1 MDLNRLEPRAVWAR
15 FFDICAIPHPSR
27 HEEALAAW
35 LVGWAKARGL
45 EASRDKTNNV
55 VIRKAASRGHEGA
68 RGLIL
73 QAHIDMVP
81 QKASGSSHD
90 FEADPIVPRLAPE
103 APAWLVATGTTLG
116 ADDGVGVAMA
126 LAILE
131 DPELIHGPLECL
143 FTTNEEDGMS
153 GARAVEPDALGGSL
167 LLNLDGEDD
176 GEITIG
182 CAGSIRT
189 GAELSAPALAVPS
202 DWRAFEASVGGLL
215 GGHSGADIDKG
226 RANASLALVRLLGR
240 AGLPLRLASIEGGT
254 AANAIPREARAVVA
268 VRSESAGAFRLA
280 FEREAAALR
289 AELAPADPDFA
300 AALSPYESPN
310 ALFALDEERSASVLA
325 VLSGLPNG
333 LQAMEPDMPGL
344 VRTSLNLGRL
354 SSRVEAG
361 VMTLSTL
368 VMVRSSSD
376 EEKEALARAVE
387 SRLDGA
393 AETGWRVLRERPA
406 AGPAW
411 APNPES
417 AFLAMAKDCYGE
429 VFGKAPKVAS
439 THGGLECALFKPRFP
454 GWDMISV
461 GPRILA
467 PHSPDERIEIA
478 SVGRSYRFVKELVGA
493 LS

>member
-1 MDLNRLEPRAVWAR
+1 MNPKSLEPRTVWAR
-15 FFDICAIPHPSR
+15 FFDICAIPHPSH
-27 HEEALAAW
+27 HEEALSAW
-35 LVGWAKARGL
+35 LLAWAQGKGL
-45 EASRDKTNNV
+45 EAAVDGAHNV
-55 VIRKAASRGHEGA
+55 IIRKPASRGKKDS

-73 QAHIDMVP
+73 QAHIDMVS

-90 FEADPIVPRLAPE
+90 FETDPIVPRLDPKD
-103 APAWLVATGTTLG
+103 PAWLIATGTTLG

-131 DPELIHGPLECL
+131 DPKLVHGPLECL

-153 GARAVEPDALGGSL
+153 GAQDLETGALRGSL

-189 GAELSAPALAVPS
+189 NAELSAPAFTLPS
-202 DWRAFEASVGGLL
+202 DYASFEASVSGLL

-240 AGLPLRLASIEGGT
+240 AGVPLRLASIEGGT
-254 AANAIPREARAVVA
+254 AANAIPREARAVVSVHA
-268 VRSESAGAFRLA
+268 ASVDAFKLA
-280 FEREAAALR
+280 FEREAKALK
-289 AELAPADPDFA
+289 AELGAADPNFA
-300 AALSPYESPN
+300 AVLAPHVSPN
-310 ALFALDEERSASVLA
+310 ALFALEEKESASILA
-325 VLSGLPNG
+325 VLGGLPNG

-354 SSRVEAG
+354 SSRIEAG
-361 VMTLSTL
+361 VLALSAL

-376 EEKEALARAVE
+376 EEKEALAQKVE
-387 SRLDGA
+387 SRLDSA
-393 AETGWRVLRERPA
+393 AARGWRVLRKRPA
-406 AGPAW
+406 VGPAW
-411 APNPES
+411 APNPKS
-417 AFLAMAKDCYGE
+417 LLLATAKGCYGE

-454 GWDMISV
+454 DWDMISV
-461 GPRILA
+461 GPKILY

-478 SVGRSYRFVKELVGA
+478 SVERSYRFVRELVGRLA
-493 LS
+493 

>member
-1 MDLNRLEPRAVWAR
+1 MKKLLSIVVLL
-15 FFDICAIPHPSR
+15 
-27 HEEALAAW
+27 ALAAS
-35 LVGWAKARGL
+35 VAVAAPSGKASPLADARVRQ
-45 EASRDKTNNV
+45 AIKYAIDMVDTFYR
-55 VIRKAASRGHEGA
+55 VIKLGTFYN
-68 RGLIL
+68 
-73 QAHIDMVP
+73 MVP

-90 FEADPIVPRLAPE
+90 FETDPIVPRLDPAD
-103 APAWLVATGTTLG
+103 PAWLVATGTTLG

-143 FTTNEEDGMS
+143 FTTDEEDGMS
-153 GARAVEPDALGGSL
+153 GALGLETGALRGSL

-189 GAELSAPALAVPS
+189 SAELSAPALALPS
-202 DWRAFEASVGGLL
+202 GYALFGASVSGLL

-268 VRSESAGAFRLA
+268 VRSASVDAFRLA
-280 FEREAAALR
+280 FEKEAAALK
-289 AELAPADPDFA
+289 AELGAADPNFA

-310 ALFALDEERSASVLA
+310 ALSALDEERSASILA
-325 VLSGLPNG
+325 ALSGLPNG

-354 SSRVEAG
+354 SSRAEAG
-361 VMTLSTL
+361 VIALSVL

-376 EEKEALARAVE
+376 EEKEALAQKVE
-387 SRLDGA
+387 ARLDA
-393 AETGWRVLRERPA
+393 ATGWRVLRKRLA
-406 AGPAW
+406 VGPAW
-411 APNPES
+411 APNPAS
-417 AFLAMAKDCYGE
+417 AFLALAKGCYGE
-429 VFGKAPKVAS
+429 VFGKAPRVAS

-454 GWDMISV
+454 NWDMISV
-461 GPRILA
+461 GPKILF

-478 SVGRSYRFVKELVGA
+478 SVGRSYRFVKELVGTLA
-493 LS
+493 

>member
-1 MDLNRLEPRAVWAR
+1 MNPNTLEPRAVWAR
-15 FFDICAIPHPSR
+15 FFDICAIPHPSH
-27 HEEALAAW
+27 HEEALSAW
-35 LVGWAKARGL
+35 LLAWAQGRGL
-45 EASRDKTNNV
+45 EAKVDGAHNV
-55 VIRKAASRGHEGA
+55 VVRKPASPGREKA

-90 FEADPIVPRLAPE
+90 FETDPIVPRLDPAD
-103 APAWLVATGTTLG
+103 PAWLVATGTTLG

-131 DPELIHGPLECL
+131 DSELVHGPLECL
-143 FTTNEEDGMS
+143 FTTDEEDGMS
-153 GARAVEPDALGGSL
+153 GALGLETGALRGSL

-189 GAELSAPALAVPS
+189 SAELSAPALALPS
-202 DWRAFEASVGGLL
+202 GYALFGASVSGLL

-240 AGLPLRLASIEGGT
+240 AGVPLRLASIEGGT

-268 VRSESAGAFRLA
+268 VRSASVDAFRLA
-280 FEREAAALR
+280 FEKEAAALK
-289 AELAPADPDFA
+289 AELGAADPNFA

-310 ALFALDEERSASVLA
+310 ALSALDEERSASILA
-325 VLSGLPNG
+325 ALSGLPNG

-354 SSRVEAG
+354 SSRAEAG
-361 VMTLSTL
+361 VIALSVL

-376 EEKEALARAVE
+376 GEKEALARAVE
-387 SRLDGA
+387 SRLDSA
-393 AETGWRVLRERPA
+393 AKTGWRVLRKRLA
-406 AGPAW
+406 VGPAW
-411 APNPES
+411 APNPAS
-417 AFLAMAKDCYGE
+417 AFLALAKGCYGE
-429 VFGKAPKVAS
+429 VFGKAPRVAS

-454 GWDMISV
+454 NWDMISV
-461 GPRILA
+461 GPMILF

-478 SVGRSYRFVKELVGA
+478 SVGRSYRFVKELVGTLA
-493 LS
+493 